1 MSSPSSTDDRDG
13 RSDVIGSLL
22 WPLALVLAAAG
33 VILAARLAGELATT
47 MTAGSHHDFLAFFAA
62 GRLVLDGRASGL
74 YDAAS
79 LTAVQRTVLPV
90 PVGMNGYMPF
100 INPPFAA
107 VAFAP
112 LAALPAG
119 AGRAVWAAL
128 SVAMLFG
135 AAMWIGRPLA
145 GRARLATVLLI
156 VLSYPAYHSLAEA
169 QWSAAMLLG
178 GVAALQAARAG
189 SWRLA
194 GLALA
199 TWWLKPQLI
208 LLPLVALALDRRWTA
223 VRWSMLGGVALA
235 VASLP
240 FVGLEAWA
248 TYLRYLVEVGVSHFN
263 GAGTASHS
271 VWQGDLAST
280 EGLNGLLVGTLGQG
294 SVLSVNLLWAVLG
307 AGLLGLWLLA
317 CRTRRPG
324 FETPDGRRVLA
335 AGVGIVLLLNP
346 NLFRQ
351 DCLLVFL
358 LLPALWPAARR
369 DYWRA
374 TVGVASLAALTL
386 LDEALSLHLFTVA
399 LLAIVAGWCALTLA
413 GRRAAIRDPGRL
425 ELDRVG

>member
-1 MSSPSSTDDRDG
+1 MSSLASADDRAG
-13 RSDVIGSLL
+13 RSSVIGSLL
-22 WPLALVLAAAG
+22 WPLTLVLIAAG
-33 VILAARLAGELATT
+33 VILAARLTGELATT
-47 MTAGSHHDFLAFFAA
+47 MTAGSHHDFLAFYAA
-62 GRLVLDGRASGL
+62 GRLVLDGRSSGL
-74 YDAAS
+74 YDAAA
-79 LTAVQRTVLPV
+79 LTAVQRTVLTT

-100 INPPFAA
+100 INPPIAA

-128 SVAMLFG
+128 SVAMLSG
-135 AAMWIGRPLA
+135 AAIWIARPLT
-145 GRARLATVLLI
+145 GRARVATVLLI
-156 VLSYPAYHSLAEA
+156 VLGYPAYHSLAEG

-223 VRWSMLGGVALA
+223 VRWSILGGTALVA
-235 VASLP
+235 ASLP
-240 FVGLEAWA
+240 FVGLETWA

-263 GAGTASHS
+263 GAGAVAQS
-271 VWQGDLAST
+271 VWQGDLGST
-280 EGLNGLLVGTLGQG
+280 EGLNGLLVGTFGQG

-317 CRTRRPG
+317 CRAQRPG
-324 FETPDGRRVLA
+324 FETPESRRVLA

-351 DCLLVFL
+351 DCLLVVL

-369 DYWRA
+369 DYWRGSVA
-374 TVGVASLAALTL
+374 VASLAALTM
-386 LDEALSLHLFTVA
+386 LDEALSLHLFTLA
-399 LLAIVAGWCALTLA
+399 LLAVVGWSVMAVV
-413 GRRAAIRDPGRL
+413 GRGSAIRDQRRL
-425 ELDRVG
+425 ELDRVR